1 MSILLIVI
9 NFIIA
14 TVLSYI
20 FSRHSTKKMV
30 QEIERLQLKNIHL
43 RAENMILIECLDE
56 LAAQNDSL
64 EQQIVRMHEKYNK
77 LMMDNLNMR
86 YKLGLP
92 PKDENNTFDGDF

>member
-1 MSILLIVI
+1 MTILSIVI

-14 TVLSYI
+14 TLLSYI
-20 FSRHSTKKMV
+20 ISRRYTKKMA
-30 QEIERLQLKNIHL
+30 QEIKKLQAKNSHLKV
-43 RAENMILIECLDE
+43 ENMILMEYPDE
-56 LAAQNDSL
+56 LK
-64 EQQIVRMHEKYNK
+64 QQIVRMHEKYNK